1 MSDGKLL
8 PKVLMAG
15 MVFLL
20 CSCAQMPRSSH
31 PVTLGWK
38 DLLEEDMSNGTL
50 KPGSWTLEDGVLT
63 RHGGGD
69 IWTKE
74 SYGDFILELEFKVA
88 EGTNSGIFLR
98 TEDVNDPVQTGIEM
112 QIYDSFGKQ
121 RPDKHDCGAIYDCLE
136 PKVNAAHPAGQWN
149 RVTILAKGSK
159 INIVMNR
166 ERIVDMDLNDWSEPH
181 KNPDGTPN
189 KFNTAYKD
197 MARQGVFGFQDHGK
211 PVWYRNIK
219 VKRLD
224 Y

>member
-1 MSDGKLL
+1 MLNGKLL
-8 PKVLMAG
+8 LKVLMPG

-20 CSCAQMPRSSH
+20 CSCAQMPRSSYS
-31 PVTLGWK
+31 TALGWK
-38 DLLEEDMSNGTL
+38 DLLEEDMSNCTF
-50 KPGSWTLEDGVLT
+50 KRGSWTMDKGVLT
-63 RHGGGD
+63 RQGGGD

-74 SYGDFILELEFKVA
+74 SYGDFILEMEFKVA

-98 TEDVNDPVQTGIEM
+98 TADVNDPVQTGIEM
-112 QIYDSFGKQ
+112 QIYDSFGRR
-121 RPDKHDCGAIYDCLE
+121 RPDKYDCGAIYDCLG
-136 PKVNAAHPAGQWN
+136 PTVNAVKAPGQWN
-149 RVTILAKGSK
+149 RVTILAKGSM
-159 INIVMNR
+159 ISIVMNGK
-166 ERIVDMDLNDWSEPH
+166 RIIDMDLNDWSEPH

-219 VKRLD
+219 VKRPD